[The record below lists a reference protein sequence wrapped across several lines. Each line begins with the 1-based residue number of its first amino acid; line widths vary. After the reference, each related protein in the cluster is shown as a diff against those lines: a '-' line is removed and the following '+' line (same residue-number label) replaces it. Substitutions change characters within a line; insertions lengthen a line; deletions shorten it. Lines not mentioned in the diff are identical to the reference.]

1 VQLDHRRRCPA
12 PSAPTPG
19 RVGQLIK
26 ITGGKLRGRQLRGEI
41 PAGVRP
47 TAARTREAL
56 FSMVGQ
62 DLEGWSMLDL
72 FGGSGLIA
80 IEAASRGA
88 APVHIVEQ
96 NGKVI
101 RYLRAQLESL
111 GVHARVWEGDAM
123 RLPLPT
129 VDFVFADPPYEND
142 RKNWLPRAASLT
154 LRLLVAEGRH
164 GGSWPEEVGSLKLD
178 RVRNYGEAELA
189 LYVGAGPDTGEAEVA
204 IVGDDLRV
212 IEDDG

>member
-1 VQLDHRRRCPA
+1 MIR
-12 PSAPTPG
+12 
-19 RVGQLIK
+19 
-26 ITGGKLRGRQLRGEI
+26 ITGGHLRGRQLKGEL

-47 TAARTREAL
+47 TAGRTREAL

-88 APVHIVEQ
+88 APVHICEQ

-101 RYLRAQLESL
+101 RYLRAQLDSL
-111 GVHARVWEGDAM
+111 GVQAKVWEGDAL

-129 VDFVFADPPYEND
+129 VDFVFADPPYDND

-154 LRLLVAEGRH
+154 ERLLVAEGRH
-164 GGSWPEEVGSLKLD
+164 GGTWPEEVGSLKLD
-178 RVRNYGEAELA
+178 RVRSYGEAELA
-189 LYVGAGPDTGEAEVA
+189 LYVGAGAEASETEMA
-204 IVGDDLRV
+204 IVGDDLGV
-212 IEDDG
+212 IKDDR